1 MIQGVGMGL
10 LYCTYVSTILDAH
23 STKPQTIFQ
32 FPVMAPLPISENASA
47 VALVTFVRAFSQAWG
62 VAISGTILQ
71 NSLRTHL
78 PSAVLSR
85 YSSGAELAYAVIP
98 DIPGLPPPLRL
109 ATQKAFADSLHVV
122 WVVMVCLCGA
132 GMLSV
137 VLMKEFSLRKTTD
150 KQWGLREKTNGGD
163 QETGTKEGS
172 EGKQDGESVTSL
184 TIAENDRANIVEREL
199 DARLGDSG

>member
-1 MIQGVGMGL
+1 MMLIGMGLFTTMRISTPIGVLAVYQMIQGVGMGL
-10 LYCTYVSTILDAH
+10 LYCTY
-23 STKPQTIFQ
+23 

-71 NSLRTHL
+71 NSLRTRL

-122 WVVMVCLCGA
+122 WVVMVCLCG
-132 GMLSV
+132 
-137 VLMKEFSLRKTTD
+137 
-150 KQWGLREKTNGGD
+150 GGC
-163 QETGTKEGS
+163 S
-172 EGKQDGESVTSL
+172 AL
-184 TIAENDRANIVEREL
+184 F
-199 DARLGDSG
+199 